1 MYSYRS
7 GSVGPSPVP
16 SSSSYR
22 SPALSYRYSIS
33 TPSASATFRASS
45 VDPYRSSGTL
55 RRYPSSSNM
64 YKGSSSSNYGMS
76 SSFHND
82 FSTRSNIS
90 SSNRYGSIDRLSSY
104 RPSAMSVSL
113 TTSVPSTSSRPSSS
127 FSTRRTTSYGS
138 SLPYSSTFDRSSG
151 YSSGSRSTYTPT
163 SSASYPRVRF
173 EYRSKTP
180 TSLGATASTSEYG
193 RLGRRDRDYKSM
205 SRFDRERSKESPE
218 EDVEATFQKLYNRYV
233 KDATESPESS
243 GASAPT
249 TRESSRGSPGTPRP
263 IRKFVSHSEAEYS
276 CEDDESSEEESDDG
290 GFLAPRT
297 GAKEA
302 TPCASA
308 EKEPTPV
315 ETAPEAVPE
324 TTHEEKKEV
333 SAAGAFAEKFKD
345 LQLNPVQVEARKLK
359 SPTSA
364 LERAMRLERI
374 LNPEPKKSE
383 PERKARSASPNPT
396 APVTKLPSR
405 PSTPSGTASLSPAAK
420 GQNRSPSPMSSKS
433 PSPSPTITLTPPPR
447 AMKTRTPSR
456 DNSVSSVNTVISVTP
471 AKPESPRPS
480 RRTARRD
487 RTMEQLC
494 AKLEPLLKAQKE
506 AEASSEA
513 STEESPEATPKT
525 SVTRPP
531 PLLLVTQA
539 SMPSTPSPL
548 STTANIVWN
557 AGGSDFEFSDDES
570 RHAYLELDSDS
581 DMEYC
586 INETFKLP
594 QSSVFPRG
602 DLYPV
607 ASSVGRSRSGSDYDS
622 DFEISFDF
630 KDFSDSRNDSRN
642 RVADS
647 LAVPPPIFTA
657 SVSYDG
663 MDSDWGSAKDES
675 ASDYDEFYDSDE
687 DRSRRRTFSARPGSS
702 GLGVY
707 LSPASF
713 SSDEDYDGKH
723 FHDTVAVGCTVKLV
737 DRMAQRGSDSDYSDS
752 EYFDS
757 EYDED
762 EEEYYDEDEEEEEE
776 DEDEMMSCD
785 DEAED
790 EEEYGSYD
798 DEEEEPDISFN
809 LSTVLK
815 TPLVTVEEQAE
826 EMESEEVGDFDEEVA
841 FDVAEAFSIAP
852 STDEGGPDAIREIT
866 YTKDQRLET
875 AEERTERLRI
885 EEKAKSECAISR
897 TAKGVDEKAARRLQQ
912 PSHVAPSVADE
923 DHTDAEE
930 RDFGARFETGTLEDL
945 VFEQGESAVGVVPT
959 FVRPLEEKTTLD
971 RVAMFN
977 ERKPSTD
984 FARKA
989 VIQPTKLEKATVT
1002 QSTVKTAPTMVEKSP
1017 EPKVAEK
1024 KAADQTT
1031 AATVSPPKPVIVA
1044 APAATAVEKKQTTVA
1059 KKSVEMKEEKASS
1072 NASHPLK
1079 STTEASKPVAKVEP
1093 VKPEASNSKVTSLYE
1108 QKLAEKTRLEDKTA
1122 ARKSI
1127 LNMKEEEKRKA
1138 EQKKE
1143 ELAKQKARTSGA
1155 VSAMRDRF
1163 KEPLE
1168 AEALSYKRSSRLAPN
1183 DEETRPRRVWK
1194 PIVKPEINDDFD
1206 KQMEEL
1212 RAQMKSGSSKF
1223 QSQVK
1228 DLNKTV
1234 GATADEAKRQQME
1247 DRHKATLADV
1257 GDVFA
1262 KADGDYRK
1270 WKEARDAEHLR
1281 ELEEQEQKALRAKKT
1296 PQTTPAPTFA
1306 SGPAA
1311 EPKRTV
1317 RKPATPKAPATKT
1330 TEPEKSSAATV
1341 KPLQPSTPSVLPV
1354 PTAAAKGPT
1363 TAQPSA
1369 IPSATTKAP
1378 VTLAPTVPNAVAKTA
1393 QPISQKPPSP
1403 ASTATKP
1410 AQKLAENRVETKSP
1424 TPSKVL
1430 AEVNQADRR
1439 PSATGGVAAKI
1450 KAKASQDQEGRS
1462 LKKYA
1467 RRKTE
1472 ELMKFDDLPATKE
1485 TRKRKHQPHRRNRF
1499 VRTPKDID
1507 VLLGWDKENT
1517 FEKMEAMFAKAA
1529 NDRVASKSKSTAKRK
1544 KLEHKKVWISDLQ
1557 DIDKIYKSSELRDI
1571 QRSVEA
1577 Y

>member
-315 ETAPEAVPE
+315 ETA
-324 TTHEEKKEV
+324 
-333 SAAGAFAEKFKD
+333 
-345 LQLNPVQVEARKLK
+345 PVQVEARKLK